1 MFCLVRFDDGAYS
14 IVSSDRVS
22 VIQDKDC
29 QVKWKSGAR
38 YRAVLIQTSDSK
50 EQLRKCQECHEVSV
64 SSDSTARSIVDHAAQ
79 EKFNHSSELPRT
91 NQSHEIQG
99 LGCST
104 PEKISLP
111 PPDELT
117 LSNISFNITSADSSA
132 APSCTDILNVV
143 GKDWLDEFDKTTG
156 VGDVCLVE
164 DTNDDHVMNS
174 NNNNFTQQLHQNET
188 PNQKPK
194 PERSKQKKQI
204 YSAVQKNI
212 NRKQDN
218 HKEKQNNADDQINN
232 NKKTDHSKTNNNK
245 LESNNQWQDDIDEGY
260 NNDDEESSDDDDV
273 DEEYTD
279 DNDDTVEDSNY
290 LPNSN
295 TFNTTF
301 RVSGVNS
308 TKNLSRSFIDASPLD
323 VRSVTIPASKNQ
335 TVRSTKKYFCPFC
348 KILQTKFARHLEL
361 KHRNEAD
368 VKKFLT
374 FPKGN
379 HERAKIIET
388 MRKYGNFLHNTDK
401 SLNTGILITCRQRQ
415 AKYVRS
421 VEDYVCCSTCK
432 GFFSKQTLRLHS
444 KTCNPTH
451 KKGVR
456 DFTVMGRRLTG
467 YIHELAEDVLRR
479 IVFPVLRDDEVT
491 RSIKYDEL
499 LILFANKLCNKYTHV
514 HQHDMIRAQLRL
526 LGRFKLAIKNINTKV
541 DDFASIFRPE
551 FYDSAVL
558 AVRECA
564 HYDSVTQ
571 TYKTPAVATM
581 LGTLLRKCISRQK
594 AQCIKKQDYEGK
606 KAAEDFLILFEDD
619 FPTTV
624 SKKVVEDQTKQK
636 RQKQVTL
643 PSKQDIRKLYDYLKN
658 KCEASLITLEAEFN
672 LSAWKDLTECTL
684 ILVQIFNR
692 RRAGEIER
700 LSISDFENRTEID
713 ENVNGDLFHQ
723 LSDESQQF
731 AKQFARLTIRG
742 KLGRTVPVLL
752 YPLHVVCLETI
763 LKYRSEAGVTVD
775 NEYIFSVPTFNPLKK
790 KYLRA
795 CILMRKFS
803 QECGAVM
810 PCSLRGT
817 TLRKHI
823 ATFFAMEGIGE
834 NQVADLA
841 NFMGHHQ
848 QIHKEFYRVPVPIRE
863 ITQVSRLLQT
873 AMGESECEGNSEG
886 TSEDDDDVLDEI
898 PQQEISQ
905 SNSYEER
912 STNSIEDGTSDDSE
926 MGIDE
931 MEKTSSNRRS
941 TSPYGKTKRVRWST
955 QEKNAVNKIFGDPAK
970 CKKLPSLEEC
980 QKAIRNCKT
989 LKNRQ
994 PQVLKTWIDN
1004 QRKSESRRKVVT
1016 SRCSKM

>member
-1 MFCLVRFDDGAYS
+1 MEAHVSAMLGLVAKLTAFEEELAENLVVDMML
-14 IVSSDRVS
+14 SS
-22 VIQDKDC
+22 
-29 QVKWKSGAR
+29 
-38 YRAVLIQTSDSK
+38 
-50 EQLRKCQECHEVSV
+50 
-64 SSDSTARSIVDHAAQ
+64 
-79 EKFNHSSELPRT
+79 LP
-91 NQSHEIQG
+91 NS
-99 LGCST
+99 CST
-104 PEKISLP
+104 LITALETREEVDLTLSLVKGKII
-111 PPDELT
+111 DEYKRHELT

-174 NNNNFTQQLHQNET
+174 NNNNFTQQLHQTET

-194 PERSKQKKQI
+194 PER
-204 YSAVQKNI
+204 
-212 NRKQDN
+212 R
-218 HKEKQNNADDQINN
+218 
-232 NKKTDHSKTNNNK
+232 
-245 LESNNQWQDDIDEGY
+245 Y

-295 TFNTTF
+295 TFNTTS

-323 VRSVTIPASKNQ
+323 V
-335 TVRSTKKYFCPFC
+335 
-348 KILQTKFARHLEL
+348 
-361 KHRNEAD
+361 RNEAD